1 MPQAAKSGGSAAPK
15 DAAGQVPEP
24 GPPAGEESAHLR
36 YVDTVT
42 RVYPHIPI
50 TVQPGDVVTIPDPGD
65 GRFEPTTKPV
75 TRWPDN
81 DPRSAPKP
89 EPASDQHEGE

>member
-15 DAAGQVPEP
+15 SSDEP
-24 GPPAGEESAHLR
+24 AEKREPKPAAHLR
-36 YVDTVT
+36 YVGDVL

-50 TVQPGDVVTIPDPGD
+50 TVQPGDVVAIPDPDD
-65 GRFEPTTKPV
+65 GRFESTSAAV

-81 DPRSAPKP
+81 DPRSAPEP
-89 EPASDQHEGE
+89 EPITEPESEGE